1 MHSSRAI
8 PQISEP
14 PRREPETTGAMP
26 APPQPATLPTSTRA
40 ARAGDALGGLLA
52 RRVAERVSITHP
64 VIQRVID
71 PAAFARLEHSIVD
84 VVPKPM
90 ARVTRADGVKCVA
103 RRATLPNVNFE
114 VMAENAPGVWAQ
126 VVPAALEAGYTWPN
140 EVVLYDLPSNFEA
153 EKAKRRQTKTR
164 GADDLNQ
171 VGAGGDALTIREFR
185 GDDLAMV
192 HHTTGGGAEPH
203 LTVENA
209 HISALHYLA
218 DMRTITG
225 FEKGARDKP
234 GHEAFMSGYGSAPTD
249 NLNFFPRGGGQAVLD
264 LSLAQYLRVI
274 RYAMDHV
281 PNVPPV
287 FGEEVVRSANEMA
300 RRQGMDPTQLFLAA
314 GVGMER
320 QLFKAALNMHKM
332 GVIVVPTPIVNA
344 FAGYAQSVPQLT
356 DPLTNTVVRQAE
368 GPWTELQN
376 RLINAHFANL
386 LVYLK
391 TL

>member
-1 MHSSRAI
+1 MRSSHAI
-8 PQISEP
+8 SQTSEP
-14 PRREPETTGAMP
+14 ARREAATHGP
-26 APPQPATLPTSTRA
+26 APPPPTATLPTITRA
-40 ARAGDALGGLLA
+40 APGEDALTGVLA
-52 RRVAERVSITHP
+52 RHVAQRASITHP
-64 VIQRVID
+64 LIQRVID
-71 PAAFARLEHSIVD
+71 PAAFARLDHSIVD
-84 VVPKPM
+84 VTPKPM
-90 ARVTRADGVKCVA
+90 ARVTRADGIVCIA

-114 VMAENAPGVWAQ
+114 VMAQNAPNVWVQ
-126 VVPAALEAGYTWPN
+126 VAPAALEAGYTWPG
-140 EVVLYDLPSNFEA
+140 ETVLYDLPSTFEA
-153 EKAKRRQTKTR
+153 DRAKRRQTKSR
-164 GADDLNQ
+164 GADDINQ
-171 VGAGGDALTIREFR
+171 VGDGGDALTIREFR

-192 HHTTGGGAEPH
+192 HHTTGGGSEPH

-218 DMRTITG
+218 DMRTMTG
-225 FEKGARDKP
+225 FDKGAKDKP
-234 GHEAFMSGYGSAPTD
+234 GHEQLMSVFGSAPTD
-249 NLNFFPRGGGQAVLD
+249 NLNFFPRGGDQAVLD

-287 FGEEVVRSANEMA
+287 FGEEVVRSADEMA
-300 RRQGMDPTQLFLAA
+300 RRQGLNPAQLFLAG

-344 FAGYAQSVPQLT
+344 FAGYAQPVPQLT
-356 DPLTNTVVRQAE
+356 DPVTNAVVKQAE

-376 RLINAHFANL
+376 RLVGAHIANL